1 MPIGILM
8 FSVSGCKITVQGVM
22 LRHCGHSSLPKKK
35 AWAIPAAVE
44 VLTKPLMHDRNAHAM
59 RKQTSS
65 FASI

>member
-1 MPIGILM
+1 MWLQNYHAECHTTALWPFI
-8 FSVSGCKITVQGVM
+8 FAD
-22 LRHCGHSSLPKKK
+22 RK